1 MVANTGEGMRVAMA
15 SLAITEAFGGV
26 MAVPTLI
33 VYDQQ
38 GRAASVFYGAPPD
51 LHERVG
57 EAVAGLLQDDS

>member
-1 MVANTGEGMRVAMA
+1 MA
-15 SLAITEAFGGV
+15 SLAVTEAFGGV

-57 EAVAGLLQDDS
+57 EAVAGLLQDGS